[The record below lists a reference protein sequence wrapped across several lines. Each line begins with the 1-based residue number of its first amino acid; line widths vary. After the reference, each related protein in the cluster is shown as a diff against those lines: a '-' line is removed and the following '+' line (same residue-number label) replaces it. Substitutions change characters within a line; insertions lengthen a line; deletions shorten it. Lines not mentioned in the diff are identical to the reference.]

1 MCRFKFNSCNR
12 KAGEPVAEYVV
23 HLRQLAKDC
32 DFRGILN
39 DMLRDRLVCGIN
51 DEKIQLK
58 LLAEKDTL
66 TFENAME
73 LALAMEAA
81 SKNVMDLAA

>member
-1 MCRFKFNSCNR
+1 
-12 KAGEPVAEYVV
+12 
-23 HLRQLAKDC
+23 
-32 DFRGILN
+32 
-39 DMLRDRLVCGIN
+39 MLRDRLVCGIN

-81 SKNVMDLAA
+81 SKNAMDLGAGIAGTSATVNAVKQFK